1 MIRTKTYDQDI
12 LNNDETKLNFLI
24 AENKFLQWVVGADPE
39 STGTPRIDWVN
50 MPESWGVF
58 VLIVA
63 VVAIIFG
70 VFWMYRR
77 EISTCPMPIKMLMG
91 FLRLAVLLLLVAL
104 YLQPSVFYQKVNL
117 IKPTIALL
125 RDSSLSFDRGDNYR
139 SKDQA
144 NQLAEAT
151 GLLADEIASGA
162 IKRSALLNQA
172 FKKNP
177 QLLEK
182 LRDKGS
188 IRVINFSDGNA
199 PVAVIPAI
207 IKKPG
212 DEEKESEEEEEA
224 KATEDLEVA
233 AGEDSAAEGEEGGA
247 GTILRDT
254 MPELE
259 ADGLGTDIWQALR
272 ESLDDASRLSS
283 IILIT
288 DGQHNGTEDP
298 LEIARKAA
306 SLEIPIF
313 VIGVGDPNPPKN
325 LAVNEVYVREQAY
338 PDEPF
343 EIEAILQT
351 SQVGEEGM
359 PSSIDVELV
368 EQQVDPDTGKPGA
381 PQTVKTQSVEV
392 PPNGGRIRVDFDHIL
407 SQPGK
412 YMYTVQVSPLENET
426 ETDDNSEISAV
437 MEVIDE
443 KVRVLLVSG
452 LPSWDYQQVQRLLA
466 RDSSIS
472 LSCWLQSMDETR
484 PQEGNPAITRL
495 PRTPQELAEYNVV
508 IMMDPNAEEFDAQW
522 MDNLKEFCK
531 TKAGG
536 VLFMA
541 GPQFTSEFVTMNRL
555 KSIHDLL
562 PVRFG
567 DIEFIDT
574 VEVLQSAQGG
584 GKAGKMLVVNH
595 NMDHPVMSFRADP
608 AETLKIWNLM
618 PGIYWNF
625 PTLKPKST
633 ARVLLERGDQANT
646 EGNQPLMV
654 AGRYGAGSV
663 LYMGFQGTWR
673 WRPLGVQ
680 AQYFD
685 RFWIQ
690 VIRYLVETRSLQ
702 GSRRGFIDAEKTEF
716 ELGDRVVLVGRVL
729 DQEFQPSTQELH
741 KAVIRSDDG
750 RSQTVEMKLLPNQ
763 EGRYE
768 GTFVAQRIGN
778 YQATID
784 LGTSDETLIDPI
796 AFRVIPP
803 TAESGAFWLNE
814 KLLADIATQS
824 GGKYFQLNQLDD
836 VAEALPTI
844 VTRAEFNSPPKPL
857 WDGNSTLRWGM
868 FLLPALLL
876 TIEWIV
882 RKWYKLL

>member
-1 MIRTKTYDQDI
+1 M
-12 LNNDETKLNFLI
+12 NFLI
-24 AENKFLQWVVGADPE
+24 AENKFLQWVVGGDPE
-39 STGTPRIDWVN
+39 ASGTPRIQWAN

-58 VLIVA
+58 VLIIA
-63 VVAIIFG
+63 IVAIIFG

-91 FLRLAVLLLLVAL
+91 FLRLAVLLMLVTM
-104 YLQPSVFYQKVNL
+104 YLEPSVFYQKVNL
-117 IKPTIALL
+117 IKPTIAFL
-125 RDSSLSFDRGDNYR
+125 RDGSLSFDRGDNYR
-139 SKDQA
+139 SEDQA
-144 NQLAEAT
+144 KQLAEAT
-151 GLLADEIASGA
+151 GLAAGDIASGE
-162 IKRSALLNQA
+162 IKRSVLLNQT

-177 QLLEK
+177 ELLEK

-188 IRVINFSDGNA
+188 IRVINFSDGNS

-207 IKKPG
+207 VKKPG
-212 DEEKESEEEEEA
+212 EEEDEEKE
-224 KATEDLEVA
+224 
-233 AGEDSAAEGEEGGA
+233 EGESEDPAALEDPTDSTEPDSIADTGQEDA
-247 GTILRDT
+247 VETMLRNT

-259 ADGLGTDIWQALR
+259 ANGLGTDIWQALR

-306 SLEIPIF
+306 SLGIPIF
-313 VIGVGDPNPPKN
+313 VVGVGDPNPPKN
-325 LAVNEVYVREQAY
+325 LSVNEVYVREQAY

-343 EIEAILQT
+343 EVEAILQT

-359 PSSIDVELV
+359 PPSIDVELV
-368 EQQVDPDTGKPGA
+368 EQTVDPTTGKPGA
-381 PQTVKTQSVEV
+381 PQTVKTKSVEV
-392 PPNGGRIRVDFDHIL
+392 PPTGGRIRVDFDHIL
-407 SQPGK
+407 SRPGK
-412 YMYTVQVSPLENET
+412 YVYTVQVAPLEDET
-426 ETDDNSEISAV
+426 ETEDNSEVSAV

-574 VEVLQSAQGG
+574 IEVLTTAKGG
-584 GKAGKMLVVNH
+584 GKPGKMLVVNH

-625 PTLKPKST
+625 PTLKPKAT
-633 ARVLLERGDQANT
+633 ARVLLERGDQVNS

-690 VIRYLVETRSLQ
+690 VVRYLVETRSLQ

-716 ELGDRVVLVGRVL
+716 ELGDRVVLVGRIL
-729 DQEFQPSTQELH
+729 DQEFQPSTQEVH

-784 LGTSDETLIDPI
+784 LGSSDEKLIDPI

-824 GGKYFQLNQLDD
+824 GGKYFQLNQLQD

-857 WDGNSTLRWGM
+857 WDGNKYLRWGL

>member
-1 MIRTKTYDQDI
+1 M
-12 LNNDETKLNFLI
+12 NFLI
-24 AENKFLQWVVGADPE
+24 AENKLLEWVVGSDPNA
-39 STGTPRIDWVN
+39 TGTPKLQWAN
-50 MPESWGVF
+50 MPESWGVL
-58 VLIVA
+58 VLIA
-63 VVAIIFG
+63 VVAAVVFG

-77 EISTCPMPIKMLMG
+77 EINTCPMPIKLVMG
-91 FLRLAVLLLLVAL
+91 GLRLAVLLLLIAM
-104 YLQPSVFYQKVNL
+104 YLKPSIFYQQVNE
-117 IKPTIALL
+117 IKPTVAWL

-144 NQLAEAT
+144 DLLAKIT
-151 GLLADEIASGA
+151 GLSADDIASGQ

-177 QLLEK
+177 ELLEK

-188 IRVINFSDGNA
+188 IRVINFSDGNS
-199 PVAVIPAI
+199 PVAMIPAI
-207 IKKPG
+207 AKKDTQA
-212 DEEKESEEEEEA
+212 DEDEGQTDDGKTDTDAESESLTQE
-224 KATEDLEVA
+224 
-233 AGEDSAAEGEEGGA
+233 
-247 GTILRDT
+247 T

-259 ADGLGTDIWQALR
+259 ANGLGTDIWQALR

-283 IILIT
+283 VVLIS

-306 SLEIPIF
+306 SLGIPIF
-313 VIGVGDPNPPKN
+313 VVGVGDPNPPKN
-325 LAVNEVYVREQAY
+325 LAVTEVYVREKAY

-351 SQVGEEGM
+351 SQVGDEGM
-359 PSSIDVELV
+359 PPSIDVQLV
-368 EQQVDPDTGKPGA
+368 QQRVDRGTGKLGA
-381 PQTVKTQSVEV
+381 PQSVKSRAVDV
-392 PPNGGRIRVDFDHIL
+392 PTNGGRIRVDFDHIL
-407 SQPGK
+407 NQPGK
-412 YMYTVQVSPLENET
+412 YVYTIQVDALEDET
-426 ETDDNSEISAV
+426 ETEDNSLVSSE
-437 MEVIDE
+437 MEVVDE
-443 KVRVLLVSG
+443 KVRVLLVAG
-452 LPSWDYQQVQRLLA
+452 LPSWDYQQVQRLLQ
-466 RDSSIS
+466 RDQTIS

-484 PQEGNPAITRL
+484 PQEGNESISRL
-495 PRTPQELAEYNVV
+495 PRTRQEMAEYNVI
-508 IMMDPNAEEFDAQW
+508 IMMDPNSEEFDADW

-536 VLFMA
+536 LLFMS

-555 KSIHDLL
+555 KGIRDLL

-574 VEVLQSAQGG
+574 VEVLTSAKGG
-584 GKAGKMLVVNH
+584 GKPGKMLLVNH
-595 NMDHPVMSFRADP
+595 NMDHPVMSFRSDP
-608 AETLKIWNLM
+608 AETQKIWNLM
-618 PGIYWNF
+618 PGIYWSF
-625 PTLKPKST
+625 PTLTPKPT
-633 ARVLLERGDQANT
+633 ARVLLERGDQVNS

-690 VIRYLVETRSLQ
+690 VVRYLVETRSLQ

-729 DQEFQPSTQELH
+729 DEEFRPSMQEVH
-741 KAVIRSDDG
+741 KAMIRSDDG
-750 RSQTVEMKLLPNQ
+750 RSQTVDMKLLPNQ

-778 YQATID
+778 YQATIQ
-784 LGTSDETLIDPI
+784 LGDPGGEEKLIDPI
-796 AFRVIPP
+796 AFRVVPP
-803 TAESGAFWLNE
+803 TAESGAYWLNE
-814 KLLADIATQS
+814 KLLSEIATQS
-824 GGKYFQLNQLDD
+824 GGQYFHLDQLDQ
-836 VAEALPTI
+836 VAASLPTL

-857 WDGNSTLRWGM
+857 WDGNSILRWFM
-868 FLLPALLL
+868 FGLPVLLL
-876 TIEWIV
+876 TIEWV
-882 RKWYKLL
+882 LRKWYKLL

>member
-1 MIRTKTYDQDI
+1 M
-12 LNNDETKLNFLI
+12 NFLI
-24 AENKFLQWVVGADPE
+24 AENKFLQWVVGGDPE
-39 STGTPRIDWVN
+39 ASGTPRIQWAN

-58 VLIVA
+58 VLIIA
-63 VVAIIFG
+63 IVAIIFG

-91 FLRLAVLLLLVAL
+91 FLRLAVLLMLVTM
-104 YLQPSVFYQKVNL
+104 YLEPSVFYQKVNL
-117 IKPTIALL
+117 IKPTIAFL
-125 RDSSLSFDRGDNYR
+125 RDGSLSFDRGDNYR
-139 SKDQA
+139 SEDQA
-144 NQLAEAT
+144 KQLAEAT
-151 GLLADEIASGA
+151 GLAAGDIASGE
-162 IKRSALLNQA
+162 IKRSVLLNQA

-177 QLLEK
+177 ELLEK

-188 IRVINFSDGNA
+188 IRVINFSDGNS

-207 IKKPG
+207 VKKPG
-212 DEEKESEEEEEA
+212 EEEDEEKE
-224 KATEDLEVA
+224 
-233 AGEDSAAEGEEGGA
+233 EGESEDPAALEDPTDSTEPDSIADTGQEDA
-247 GTILRDT
+247 VETMLRNT

-259 ADGLGTDIWQALR
+259 ANGLGTDIWQALR

-306 SLEIPIF
+306 SLGIPIF
-313 VIGVGDPNPPKN
+313 VVGVGDPNPPKN
-325 LAVNEVYVREQAY
+325 LSVNEVYVREQAY

-343 EIEAILQT
+343 EVEAILQT

-359 PSSIDVELV
+359 PPSIDVELV
-368 EQQVDPDTGKPGA
+368 EQTVDPTTGKPGA
-381 PQTVKTQSVEV
+381 PQTVKTKSVEV
-392 PPNGGRIRVDFDHIL
+392 PPTGGRIRVDFDHIL
-407 SQPGK
+407 SRPGK
-412 YMYTVQVSPLENET
+412 YVYTVQVAPLEDET
-426 ETDDNSEISAV
+426 ETEDNSEVSAV

-574 VEVLQSAQGG
+574 IEVLTTAKGG
-584 GKAGKMLVVNH
+584 GKPGKMLVVNH

-625 PTLKPKST
+625 PTLKPKAT
-633 ARVLLERGDQANT
+633 ARVLLERGDQVNS

-690 VIRYLVETRSLQ
+690 VVRYLVETRSLQ

-716 ELGDRVVLVGRVL
+716 ELGDRVVLVGRIL
-729 DQEFQPSTQELH
+729 DQEFQPSTQEVH

-784 LGTSDETLIDPI
+784 LGSSDEKLIDPI

-824 GGKYFQLNQLDD
+824 GGKYFQLNQLQD
-836 VAEALPTI
+836 VAESLPTI

-857 WDGNSTLRWGM
+857 WDGNKYLRWGL

>member
-1 MIRTKTYDQDI
+1 M
-12 LNNDETKLNFLI
+12 NFLI
-24 AENKFLQWVVGADPE
+24 AENKFLQWVIGGDPE
-39 STGTPRIDWVN
+39 ASGTPRVQWAN

-58 VLIVA
+58 VLIIA

-91 FLRLAVLLLLVAL
+91 FLRLAVMLLLVVM
-104 YLQPSVFYQKVNL
+104 YLEPSVFYQKVNL
-117 IKPTIALL
+117 IKPTIAML

-139 SKDQA
+139 SEDQA
-144 NQLAEAT
+144 KQLAEAT
-151 GLLADEIASGA
+151 GLLADDIASGEV
-162 IKRSALLNQA
+162 KRSALLNQA

-177 QLLEK
+177 ELLEK

-188 IRVINFSDGNA
+188 IRVINFSDGNS

-207 IKKPG
+207 VENPG
-212 DEEKESEEEEEA
+212 EEKEDESGEENSAASSDSPDSPGTDSVAVAEPEG
-224 KATEDLEVA
+224 DA
-233 AGEDSAAEGEEGGA
+233 AGQKEGAA
-247 GTILRDT
+247 GTMLRDS

-283 IILIT
+283 IILVT

-306 SLEIPIF
+306 SLGIPIF
-313 VIGVGDPNPPKN
+313 VVGVGDPNPPKN

-343 EIEAILQT
+343 EVEAILQT
-351 SQVGEEGM
+351 SQVGDEGM

-368 EQQVDPDTGKPGA
+368 EQQVDEATGKPGA
-381 PQTVKTQSVEV
+381 PQTVKTKAVDV

-412 YMYTVQVSPLENET
+412 YIYTVQVSPLENET
-426 ETDDNSEISAV
+426 ETEDNSEVSSV

-472 LSCWLQSMDETR
+472 LSCWLQSMDQTR

-508 IMMDPNAEEFDAQW
+508 ILMDPNAEEFDAQW

-574 VEVLQSAQGG
+574 VEVLTSATGG

-618 PGIYWNF
+618 PGIFWNF
-625 PTLKPKST
+625 PTLKPKAT
-633 ARVLLERGDQANT
+633 ARVLLERGDQVNS

-690 VIRYLVETRSLQ
+690 VVRYLVETRSLQ

-729 DQEFQPSTQELH
+729 DQEFRPSTQEVH

-868 FLLPALLL
+868 FLLPAILL

-882 RKWYKLL
+882 RKRYKLL

>member
-1 MIRTKTYDQDI
+1 M
-12 LNNDETKLNFLI
+12 NFLI
-24 AENKFLQWVVGADPE
+24 AENKFLQWVVGGDPE
-39 STGTPRIDWVN
+39 ASGTPRIQWAN

-58 VLIVA
+58 VLIIA
-63 VVAIIFG
+63 IVAIIFG

-91 FLRLAVLLLLVAL
+91 FLRLAVLLMLVTM
-104 YLQPSVFYQKVNL
+104 YLEPSVFYQKVNL
-117 IKPTIALL
+117 IKPTIAFL
-125 RDSSLSFDRGDNYR
+125 RDGSLSFDRGDNYR
-139 SKDQA
+139 SEDQA
-144 NQLAEAT
+144 KQLAEAT
-151 GLLADEIASGA
+151 GLAAGDIASGE
-162 IKRSALLNQA
+162 IKRSVLLNQA

-177 QLLEK
+177 ELLEK

-188 IRVINFSDGNA
+188 IRVINFSDGNS

-207 IKKPG
+207 VKKPG
-212 DEEKESEEEEEA
+212 EEEDEEKE
-224 KATEDLEVA
+224 
-233 AGEDSAAEGEEGGA
+233 EGESEDPAAPDDPTDSTEPDSVADTGQEDA
-247 GTILRDT
+247 VETMLRNT

-259 ADGLGTDIWQALR
+259 ANGLGTDIWQALR

-306 SLEIPIF
+306 SLGIPIF
-313 VIGVGDPNPPKN
+313 VVGVGDPNPPKN
-325 LAVNEVYVREQAY
+325 LSVNEVYVREQAY

-343 EIEAILQT
+343 EVEAILQT

-359 PSSIDVELV
+359 PPSIDVELV
-368 EQQVDPDTGKPGA
+368 EQTVDPTTGKPGA
-381 PQTVKTQSVEV
+381 PQTVKTKSVEV
-392 PPNGGRIRVDFDHIL
+392 PPTGGRIRVDFDHIL
-407 SQPGK
+407 SRPGK
-412 YMYTVQVSPLENET
+412 YVYTVQVAPLEDET
-426 ETDDNSEISAV
+426 ETEDNSEVSAV

-574 VEVLQSAQGG
+574 IEVLTTAKGG
-584 GKAGKMLVVNH
+584 GKPGKMLVVNH

-625 PTLKPKST
+625 PTLKPKAT
-633 ARVLLERGDQANT
+633 ARVLLERGDQVNS

-690 VIRYLVETRSLQ
+690 VVRYLVETRSLQ

-716 ELGDRVVLVGRVL
+716 ELGDRVVLVGRIL
-729 DQEFQPSTQELH
+729 DQEFQPSTQEVH

-784 LGTSDETLIDPI
+784 LGSSDEKLIDPI

-824 GGKYFQLNQLDD
+824 GGKYFQLNQLQD

-857 WDGNSTLRWGM
+857 WDGNKYLRWGL

>member
-1 MIRTKTYDQDI
+1 
-12 LNNDETKLNFLI
+12 
-24 AENKFLQWVVGADPE
+24 
-39 STGTPRIDWVN
+39 

-58 VLIVA
+58 VLIIA
-63 VVAIIFG
+63 IVAIIFG

-91 FLRLAVLLLLVAL
+91 FLRLAVLLMLVTM
-104 YLQPSVFYQKVNL
+104 YLEPSVFYQKVNL
-117 IKPTIALL
+117 IKPTIAFL
-125 RDSSLSFDRGDNYR
+125 RDGSLSFDRGDNYR
-139 SKDQA
+139 SEDQA
-144 NQLAEAT
+144 KQLAEAT
-151 GLLADEIASGA
+151 GLAAGDIASGE
-162 IKRSALLNQA
+162 IKRSVLLNQA

-177 QLLEK
+177 ELLEK

-188 IRVINFSDGNA
+188 IRVINFSDGNS

-207 IKKPG
+207 VKKPG
-212 DEEKESEEEEEA
+212 EEEDEEKE
-224 KATEDLEVA
+224 
-233 AGEDSAAEGEEGGA
+233 EGESEDPAALEDPTDSTEPDSIADTGQEDA
-247 GTILRDT
+247 VETMLRNT

-259 ADGLGTDIWQALR
+259 ANGLGTDIWQALR

-306 SLEIPIF
+306 SLGIPIF
-313 VIGVGDPNPPKN
+313 VVGVGDPNPPKN
-325 LAVNEVYVREQAY
+325 LSVNEVYVREQAY

-343 EIEAILQT
+343 EVEAILQT

-359 PSSIDVELV
+359 PPSIDVELV
-368 EQQVDPDTGKPGA
+368 EQTVDPTTGKPGA
-381 PQTVKTQSVEV
+381 PQTVKTKSVEV
-392 PPNGGRIRVDFDHIL
+392 PPTGGRIRVDFDHIL
-407 SQPGK
+407 SRPGK
-412 YMYTVQVSPLENET
+412 YVYTVQVAPLEDET
-426 ETDDNSEISAV
+426 ETEDNSEVSAV

-574 VEVLQSAQGG
+574 IEVLTTAKGG
-584 GKAGKMLVVNH
+584 GKPGKMLVVNH

-625 PTLKPKST
+625 PTLKPKAT
-633 ARVLLERGDQANT
+633 ARVLLERGDQVNS

-690 VIRYLVETRSLQ
+690 VVRYLVETRSLQ

-716 ELGDRVVLVGRVL
+716 ELGDRVVLVGRIL
-729 DQEFQPSTQELH
+729 DQEFQPSTQEVH

-784 LGTSDETLIDPI
+784 LGSSDEKLIDPI

-824 GGKYFQLNQLDD
+824 GGKYFQLNQLQD

-857 WDGNSTLRWGM
+857 WDGNKYLRWGL

>member
-1 MIRTKTYDQDI
+1 M
-12 LNNDETKLNFLI
+12 NFLI

-58 VLIVA
+58 ILILA

-117 IKPTIALL
+117 IKPTIAML

-144 NQLAEAT
+144 TQLAEAT
-151 GLLADEIASGA
+151 GLLADDIASGE

-212 DEEKESEEEEEA
+212 DEKKESNEEEEA

-306 SLEIPIF
+306 SLGIPIF
-313 VIGVGDPNPPKN
+313 VVGVGDPNPPKN
-325 LAVNEVYVREQAY
+325 LAVNEVYVRDQAY

-343 EIEAILQT
+343 EVEAILQS

-359 PSSIDVELV
+359 PSKIDVELV
-368 EQQVDPDTGKPGA
+368 QQQVDDVSGKPGA
-381 PQTVKTQSVEV
+381 PQAIKTKSVDV

-412 YMYTVQVSPLENET
+412 YIYTVQVAALENET
-426 ETDDNSEISAV
+426 ETDDNSQVSSE

-466 RDSSIS
+466 RDNSIA

-484 PQEGNPAITRL
+484 PQEGNPSITRL
-495 PRTPQELAEYNVV
+495 PRTYEELGDYNVV
-508 IMMDPNAEEFDAQW
+508 ILMDPNAEEFDAQW
-522 MDNLKEFCK
+522 LENLKKFCDER
-531 TKAGG
+531 AGG

-555 KSIHDLL
+555 RSIHDLL

-574 VEVLQSAQGG
+574 VEVLTNAKGG

-625 PTLKPKST
+625 PTLKPKAT
-633 ARVLLERGDQANT
+633 ARVLLERGDQANA

-654 AGRYGAGSV
+654 AGRYGRGSV

-690 VIRYLVETRSLQ
+690 VVRYLVETRSLL
-702 GSRRGFIDAEKTEF
+702 GSRRGFIDVEKTEF
-716 ELGDRVVLVGRVL
+716 ELGDRIILVGRVL
-729 DQEFQPSTQELH
+729 DPEFNPSTQQVH
-741 KAVIRSDDG
+741 KATVRSDDG

-763 EGRYE
+763 EGSYE

-778 YQATID
+778 YKATIE
-784 LGTSDETLIDPI
+784 LGSSDEKLIDPI
-796 AFRVIPP
+796 AFRVVPP

-824 GGKYFQLNQLDD
+824 GGKYFQLNQLED
-836 VAEALPTI
+836 VAASLPTI

-857 WDGNSTLRWGM
+857 WDGHWILRWLIFG
-868 FLLPALLL
+868 LPVLLL
-876 TIEWIV
+876 TFEWIL
-882 RKWYKLL
+882 RKWYKLM